1 MSDTFERSAWTSI
14 DDNNRQTDDIP
25 VARGASRLSD
35 RSSDDSQRATDVRRA
50 VLREVPREAP
60 RAEGVEGALGVR
72 DAVRERR
79 CGDHR
84 LWS

>member
-1 MSDTFERSAWTSI
+1 M
-14 DDNNRQTDDIP
+14 
-25 VARGASRLSD
+25 LSD
-35 RSSDDSQRATDVRRA
+35 RSSDDSQSATDVRRA
-50 VLREVPREAP
+50 VLREVP

-79 CGDHR
+79 CGDHK